1 MDNNELREGD
11 QVRIVEGAEAVPE
24 GWWGRVAVVVEV
36 EETPA
41 NESIGIQ
48 ATIQFTNGGLSPIV
62 PVTCLEAA

>member
-1 MDNNELREGD
+1 MDSTQVKEGD
-11 QVRIVEGAEAVPE
+11 QVRIAEGAATVPE
-24 GWWGRVAVVVEV
+24 GWWGRIAVVVEV

-48 ATIQFTNGGLSPIV
+48 ATIQFSDGGLNPIV